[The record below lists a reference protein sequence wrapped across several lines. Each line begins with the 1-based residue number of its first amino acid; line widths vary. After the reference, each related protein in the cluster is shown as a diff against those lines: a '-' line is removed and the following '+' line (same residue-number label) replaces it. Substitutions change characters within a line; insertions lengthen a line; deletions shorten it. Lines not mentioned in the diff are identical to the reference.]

1 MARLSAGA
9 YMAWVIAVSETTLA
23 KFQYIEKEQMLI
35 GICSLE
41 KAVSPGALPE
51 LDPIKL
57 RSLQEENSFLDAI
70 LSLEKKFKL
79 DQTSLRRA
87 LRIRVG
93 QGNYTHTEKNVHRS
107 EACKEYFNRAETFAK
122 KRGSDE
128 VDSIDLFAAIMQKPG
143 PIIDEVL
150 NKFVVKA
157 ENIEKGAAP
166 QKEPVAVNGNVKPK
180 TNFLDTY
187 GTDLTKLAEEKK
199 IEPLIGRRD
208 ELLQVIRTLSREQ
221 KSNPLII
228 GEAGV
233 GKTAIVRGLAQR
245 IADKNI
251 TPALR
256 EKRLIELN
264 MGSLVAGSKYRGE
277 FEERLTKLIQ
287 EIKANP
293 EIIIFIDEIHTIVG
307 AGSVE
312 GGLDASNILKP
323 ALARGDLSCI
333 GATTVAE
340 YHKYFEKD
348 AALERRFQPIMVDEP
363 SIEDAILILNGLKAR
378 YENHHKLKIT
388 DSVIKAAV
396 ELSVKYLLDRRLP
409 DKALDLLDEACSRKK
424 VPKLSMVGDID
435 ENFGTVGYE
444 DIAEVVEKWTGIR
457 VLTTKDEKERLLK
470 MEDLLKERVIGQD
483 EAIKKI
489 AKKIRIA
496 RSGLQDPGRPL
507 GVFLFLGPTGIG
519 KTETAK
525 ALSSFLFG
533 SENAM
538 IRLDMSEYME
548 KHSVSK
554 LVGAPPGYV
563 GYEEEGQLTGAL
575 RRKPYSVVLLDEIEK
590 AHPEVFDMFLQVFD
604 DGRLTDAKGRTADAK
619 NAIFIMTSNIQLS
632 DNVYERAYG
641 IDEDNELGTQRI
653 LKDLS
658 RTFRPEF
665 VNRIDEIIVFNHLKQ
680 DDIQKIAKIMVEKI
694 KSRLSKKGM
703 DLEIEGD
710 VISYISKEG
719 YDENF
724 GARPLRRAIEKMLE
738 EPLSEK
744 VISGELKEGDKIVV
758 KMVNGKISIEK
769 KGKDENQ

>member
-1 MARLSAGA
+1 MVRLSSGA
-9 YMAWVIAVSETTLA
+9 DIAWQIAASETSSA
-23 KFQYIEKEQMLI
+23 KQQFIDKEQLLI

-41 KAVSPGALPE
+41 KILAPGSLKEVDPSIIKEIQVENDKIKDLFRSFKIE
-51 LDPIKL
+51 LKSVRHTL
-57 RSLQEENSFLDAI
+57 REN
-70 LSLEKKFKL
+70 
-79 DQTSLRRA
+79 
-87 LRIRVG
+87 VG
-93 QGNYTHTEKNVHRS
+93 QGNYTHNEKVIHRS
-107 EACKEYFNRAETFAK
+107 EACKECFNNAEK
-122 KRGSDE
+122 IVKEQGSDK
-128 VDSIDLFAAIMQKPG
+128 IQCLDLLAAIMKKPG
-143 PIIDEVL
+143 SHIDEVL
-150 NKFVVKA
+150 KGFNVTA
-157 ENIEKGAAP
+157 EDIEKAALS
-166 QKEPVAVNGNVKPK
+166 KESTK
-180 TNFLDTY
+180 TPLLDTF
-187 GTDLTKLAEEKK
+187 GTDLTKIAEEKK

-208 ELLQVIRTLSREQ
+208 ELLQVIRTLSRKQ

-251 TPALR
+251 APALR

-287 EIKANP
+287 EIKENP
-293 EIIIFIDEIHTIVG
+293 EIIIFIDEIHTIIG
-307 AGSVE
+307 AGSVQ

-323 ALARGDLSCI
+323 ALARGDLICI
-333 GATTVAE
+333 GATTVSE

-363 SIEDAILILNGLKAR
+363 GIDDTILILNGIKAT
-378 YENHHKLKIT
+378 YEDHHKVKIT

-424 VPKLSMVGDID
+424 VPKLSMIGDID

-444 DIAEVVEKWTGIR
+444 DIAEVIEEWTGIP
-457 VLTTKDEKERLLK
+457 VLTKENEKERLLK

-483 EAIKKI
+483 DAIRKI
-489 AKKIRIA
+489 AKKIKIA
-496 RSGLQDPGRPL
+496 RSGLQNPGRPL

-538 IRLDMSEYME
+538 IRLDMSEFME

-590 AHPEVFDMFLQVFD
+590 AHPEVFDIFLQVFD

-641 IDEDNELGTQRI
+641 IDGDNELGTQRI
-653 LKDLS
+653 LKDLT

-680 DDIQKIAKIMVEKI
+680 DDIQKIAKLMVEKI

-703 DLEIEGD
+703 DLEVEGA
-710 VISYISKEG
+710 VLGYISKEG

-724 GARPLRRAIEKMLE
+724 GARPLRRAIEKMIE

-744 VISGELKEGDKIVV
+744 VISGELKDGDKIDV
-758 KMVNGKISIEK
+758 KMVNGRITIER
-769 KGKDENQ
+769 KG

>member
-1 MARLSAGA
+1 MVRLSAGA
-9 YMAWVIAVSETTLA
+9 NLSWVIAVSETSLA
-23 KFQYIEKEQMLI
+23 KYQYIEKEQVLI
-35 GICSLE
+35 GISSLE
-41 KAVSPGALPE
+41 KAVEPEALKE
-51 LDPIKL
+51 LDPSTIQAL
-57 RSLQEENSFLDAI
+57 RAENDAI
-70 LSLEKKFKL
+70 INLLKEFKL

-87 LRIRVG
+87 LRANVG
-93 QGNYTHTEKNVHRS
+93 QGNYSHTEKTIHRS
-107 EACKEYFNRAETFAK
+107 EACKEYFNSAETLAK

-128 VDSIDLFAAIMQKPG
+128 VNSLDLFSAIIEKPG
-143 PIIDEVL
+143 PLIDEVL

-157 ENIEKGAAP
+157 ENIKKGATP

-180 TNFLDTY
+180 TNFLEIY

-333 GATTVAE
+333 GATTVSE

-378 YENHHKLKIT
+378 YEDHHKVKIT

-424 VPKLSMVGDID
+424 VPKLSMIGDID
-435 ENFGTVGYE
+435 ENFGTVVYE

-457 VLTTKDEKERLLK
+457 VLTTKDEKIRLLK

-533 SENAM
+533 SDNAM

-575 RRKPYSVVLLDEIEK
+575 RRKPYSVVLLDEI
-590 AHPEVFDMFLQVFD
+590 
-604 DGRLTDAKGRTADAK
+604 
-619 NAIFIMTSNIQLS
+619 
-632 DNVYERAYG
+632 
-641 IDEDNELGTQRI
+641 
-653 LKDLS
+653 
-658 RTFRPEF
+658 
-665 VNRIDEIIVFNHLKQ
+665 
-680 DDIQKIAKIMVEKI
+680 
-694 KSRLSKKGM
+694 
-703 DLEIEGD
+703 
-710 VISYISKEG
+710 
-719 YDENF
+719 
-724 GARPLRRAIEKMLE
+724 
-738 EPLSEK
+738 
-744 VISGELKEGDKIVV
+744 
-758 KMVNGKISIEK
+758 
-769 KGKDENQ
+769 

>member
-1 MARLSAGA
+1 MVRLSAGA
-9 YMAWVIAVSETTLA
+9 DLAWVIAVSETSLA
-23 KFQYIEKEQMLI
+23 KYQYIEKEQVLI

-41 KAVSPGALPE
+41 KAVEPGALKD
-51 LDPIKL
+51 LDPSTIQAL
-57 RSLQEENSFLDAI
+57 RAENDAI
-70 LSLEKKFKL
+70 INLLNEFKL

-87 LRIRVG
+87 LRANVG
-93 QGNYTHTEKNVHRS
+93 QGNYSHTEKTIHRS
-107 EACKEYFNRAETFAK
+107 EDCKQYFNSAEILAK

-128 VDSIDLFAAIMQKPG
+128 VNCLDLFSAIMEKPG
-143 PIIDEVL
+143 PIIDEVF
-150 NKFVVKA
+150 NKFIVKT
-157 ENIEKGAAP
+157 EKIEKGAAP
-166 QKEPVAVNGNVKPK
+166 KKEPTAINANEKPK
-180 TNFLDTY
+180 TNFLEKY

-208 ELLQVIRTLSREQ
+208 ELLQVIRTLSRKQ

-251 TPALR
+251 APAIR
-256 EKRLIELN
+256 VKRLLELN

-287 EIKANP
+287 EIKENP
-293 EIIIFIDEIHTIVG
+293 EIIVFIDEIHTIVG

-323 ALARGDLSCI
+323 ALARGELSCI
-333 GATTVAE
+333 GATTISE
-340 YHKYFEKD
+340 YRKYFEKD

-363 SIEDAILILNGLKAR
+363 SIEDTILILNGLKAR
-378 YENHHKLKIT
+378 YEDHHKVKIT

-396 ELSVKYLLDRRLP
+396 ELSVKYLPDRRLP

-424 VPKLSMVGDID
+424 VPELSMVGDFD
-435 ENFGTVGYE
+435 ENFGTVVYE
-444 DIAEVVEKWTGIR
+444 DIAEVIQKWTGIP
-457 VLTTKDEKERLLK
+457 VLTKEDEKERLLK

-483 EAIKKI
+483 DAIKKI
-489 AKKIRIA
+489 SKKIRIA

-533 SENAM
+533 SEDAI

-563 GYEEEGQLTGAL
+563 GYDEEGQLTGAL

-641 IDEDNELGTQRI
+641 IAEDNEAGTQRI
-653 LKDLS
+653 LKDLT

-665 VNRIDEIIVFNHLKQ
+665 VNRIDEIIVFNHLKK

-703 DLEIEGD
+703 DLEVDGD
-710 VISYISKEG
+710 VIGNISKEG

-724 GARPLRRAIEKMLE
+724 GARPLRRAIERLLE

-758 KMVNGKISIEK
+758 KMVKDKITIMH
-769 KGKDENQ
+769 

>member
-1 MARLSAGA
+1 MMAKLSAGA
-9 YMAWVIAVSETTLA
+9 YMAWVIAVSETSLA
-23 KFQYIEKEQMLI
+23 KYQYIEREQVLI

-41 KAVSPGALPE
+41 KAVFPGALQ
-51 LDPIKL
+51 DVDSSTIKA
-57 RSLQEENSFLDAI
+57 LQLENNALKDLLKNF
-70 LSLEKKFKL
+70 EL
-79 DQTSLRRA
+79 DQTSIRHA
-87 LRIRVG
+87 LRVRVG
-93 QGNYTHTEKNVHRS
+93 QGNYTHTKKTIHRS
-107 EACKEYFNRAETFAK
+107 DACKEYFNSAETLAK
-122 KRGSDE
+122 KRGSE
-128 VDSIDLFAAIMQKPG
+128 EINSLDLLMAIVEKPG
-143 PIIDEVL
+143 SPIDEVL
-150 NKFVVKA
+150 KLNVKT
-157 ENIEKGAAP
+157 EPIEKRATP
-166 QKEPVAVNGNVKPK
+166 KNEPVLTNANDKSK
-180 TNFLDTY
+180 TDLLDLY

-208 ELLQVIRTLSREQ
+208 ELLQVIRTLSRKQ

-251 TPALR
+251 APALR

-287 EIKANP
+287 ELKENP

-307 AGSVE
+307 AGGVQ

-323 ALARGDLSCI
+323 ALARGELSVI
-333 GATTVAE
+333 GATTIAE
-340 YHKYFEKD
+340 YRKYFEKD
-348 AALERRFQPIMVDEP
+348 AALERRFQPILADEP
-363 SIEDAILILNGLKAR
+363 SIEDTILILNGLKKR
-378 YENHHKLKIT
+378 YEDHHKVKIT
-388 DSVIKAAV
+388 DPVIKAAV
-396 ELSVKYLLDRRLP
+396 ELSVKYLPDRRLP

-424 VPKLSMVGDID
+424 VPQLSMVGDFD
-435 ENFGTVGYE
+435 ENIGTVGYD
-444 DIAEVVEKWTGIR
+444 DIAEVVAELTGIS
-457 VLTTKDEKERLLK
+457 VLTTENEKERLLK
-470 MEDLLKERVIGQD
+470 MEDLLKDRVIGQD
-483 EAIKKI
+483 DAIQKI
-489 AKKIRIA
+489 AKKIRIS
-496 RSGLQDPGRPL
+496 RSGLQDPDRPL

-554 LVGAPPGYV
+554 LVGSPPGYV
-563 GYEEEGQLTGAL
+563 GYDEEGQLTGAL

-590 AHPEVFDMFLQVFD
+590 AHPEVFDIFLQVFD
-604 DGRLTDAKGRTADAK
+604 AGRLTDAKGRTADAK
-619 NAIFIMTSNIQLS
+619 NAIFIMTSNLQLS

-641 IDEDNELGTQRI
+641 IDGDNEAGTQRI
-653 LKDLS
+653 LKDLT

-680 DDIQKIAKIMVEKI
+680 DDIQKIAKIMVGKI
-694 KSRLSKKGM
+694 KSRMSKKGM
-703 DLEIEGD
+703 DLEVDVD
-710 VISYISKEG
+710 VIGYISKEG

-724 GARPLRRAIEKMLE
+724 GARPLRRAIERLLE

-758 KMVNGKISIEK
+758 KMVGGKISMER
-769 KGKDENQ
+769 KGKDEVQ